1 MKFIDHTTLLV
12 KAGNGGMGCIAFLRE
27 KFRPKGGPCGG
38 DGGNGGNIIL
48 QVNPQLSTLH
58 DITLKHHYRAENGAN
73 GSGKNRHG
81 KNGKDIIIKVP
92 PGTIIKD
99 TETEQILKDLTK
111 AKETYVVARGG
122 NGGFGNARFKSKRQ
136 TAPHIANDGQ
146 QGEKWK
152 IELELKVLADV
163 GLVGLPD
170 AGKSTFISKV
180 SNAKPKI
187 ADYPF
192 TTLVPNLG
200 IVKHSDFQSFVM
212 ADIPGLIQGASDG
225 KGLGSQFLRHVERT
239 KVLVYIVECIA
250 EEIQENFIT
259 LQNELKKHNPE
270 LIQRPSL
277 LLLTKTDLIP
287 AELLK
292 VEKISKDIPIIQI
305 SSVTGKNLNEAVQ
318 SIAKLIQSQTHNS
331 KITSEAERDFM

>member
-1 MKFIDHTTLLV
+1 MKFIDHTTLSV

-38 DGGNGGNIIL
+38 DGGHGGNIIF
-48 QVNPQLSTLH
+48 QVNPQLGTLQ

-81 KNGKDIIIKVP
+81 KNGKDIIIKIP

-99 TETEQILKDLTK
+99 AETEQVLKDLTK
-111 AKETYVVARGG
+111 ANESYVVAKGG

-136 TAPHIANDGQ
+136 TAPRIANDGQ
-146 QGEKWK
+146 LGEKLN

-163 GLVGLPD
+163 GLVGFPN

-180 SNAKPKI
+180 SNARPKI

-200 IVKHSDFQSFVM
+200 IVKYGDYQSFVM
-212 ADIPGLIQGASDG
+212 ADIPGLIHGASDG
-225 KGLGSQFLRHVERT
+225 KGLGSQFLRHIERT
-239 KVLVYIVECIA
+239 KVLVYLVECIA
-250 EEIQENFIT
+250 EEIQENFKT
-259 LQNELKKHNPE
+259 LQKELNKHNPE
-270 LIQRPSL
+270 LIERPSL
-277 LLLTKTDLIP
+277 LLLTKSDLILDEP
-287 AELLK
+287 GK
-292 VEKISKDIPIIQI
+292 IKKISKNITVIQI
-305 SSVTGKNLNEAVQ
+305 SSVTGENLNEAVQ
-318 SIAKLIQSQTHNS
+318 SIAKLIQSQTYDPEVP
-331 KITSEAERDFM
+331 TD